1 MMNFIVLAAL
11 LSTSNVLESNETLS
25 INSEQRLTVDSQDTF
40 PLRVEKTSYFR
51 GYIKSEKALDS
62 VVVKDEN
69 GEVVKTLISVPTA
82 ELDLFW
88 YVEKPGIYH
97 IEIVAAEKCAVG
109 VSILLNALDL
119 KDNQYVSP
127 DIPIISPII
136 AHTSQQ
142 LEQGNPAA
150 EQEFWQQVFQ
160 QGGAPLIEHSDDD
173 STLITFLYRGHAD
186 NVRVLGTPYGGHA
199 HLSQLGDTDI
209 WFRSYQVPNSTRLSY
224 RIAPNVPQLLDG
236 ESREQRRAVLATIKP
251 DPLNFKPMLGKG
263 DNLSS
268 SASTV
273 TLKTW
278 SNDVFTQQSGN
289 PKGTIADHTYV
300 SPENARTRKISIY
313 QPNEIYSI
321 SRDSPVLILFDG
333 DAYLERVPTP
343 LILDNL
349 IANEKVPAM
358 RAIFV
363 NTPMPSMR
371 AAELTPN
378 KAYADFL
385 ADELMPWL
393 CDTQNICPDAKNTV
407 LSGSSFGGLASM
419 YIALQHPDRFGK
431 VLSQSG
437 SFWWAPQA
445 SEIQSSHSNWMAD
458 VVGSKAKKDLE
469 IYLTVGQFEVEPES
483 NSILA
488 TNQQLYQAL
497 KSKGYKVAIQK
508 GASGHDYFSWRAM
521 LAGGLIAL
529 FNTEK

>member
-1 MMNFIVLAAL
+1 M
-11 LSTSNVLESNETLS
+11 S
-25 INSEQRLTVDSQDTF
+25 
-40 PLRVEKTSYFR
+40 R
-51 GYIKSEKALDS
+51 GLGDVYKRQ
-62 VVVKDEN
+62 
-69 GEVVKTLISVPTA
+69 

-136 AHTSQQ
+136 AHTSKQ
-142 LEQGNPAA
+142 LEQGNFAA

-173 STLITFLYRGHAD
+173 STLITFLYRGHVD

-300 SPENARTRKISIY
+300 SPKNARTRKISIY

-321 SRDSPVLILFDG
+321 SLSLIH
-333 DAYLERVPTP
+333 
-343 LILDNL
+343 I
-349 IANEKVPAM
+349 
-358 RAIFV
+358 
-363 NTPMPSMR
+363 
-371 AAELTPN
+371 
-378 KAYADFL
+378 
-385 ADELMPWL
+385 
-393 CDTQNICPDAKNTV
+393 
-407 LSGSSFGGLASM
+407 
-419 YIALQHPDRFGK
+419 
-431 VLSQSG
+431 
-437 SFWWAPQA
+437 
-445 SEIQSSHSNWMAD
+445 
-458 VVGSKAKKDLE
+458 
-469 IYLTVGQFEVEPES
+469 
-483 NSILA
+483 
-488 TNQQLYQAL
+488 
-497 KSKGYKVAIQK
+497 
-508 GASGHDYFSWRAM
+508 
-521 LAGGLIAL
+521 
-529 FNTEK
+529 